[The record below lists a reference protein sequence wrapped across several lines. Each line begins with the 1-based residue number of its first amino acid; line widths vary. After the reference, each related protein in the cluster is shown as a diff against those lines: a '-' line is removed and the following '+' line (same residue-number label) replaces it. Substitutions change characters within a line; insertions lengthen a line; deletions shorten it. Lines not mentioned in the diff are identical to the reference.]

1 MLIESKLT
9 SLVGAVKKKTAVL
22 PKFKAI
28 IPSKTPKSD
37 RSEYEF

>member
-9 SLVGAVKKKTAVL
+9 SLDGAVKKKTSVL
-22 PKFKAI
+22 VKFKAI
-28 IPSKTPKSD
+28 IPSNTPKSD